1 MRDLISE
8 LIERLKSADKDIT
21 EAIASGINIHNFET
35 YQRFVGKKEG
45 LSEALDIVN
54 ALLSEDDEDNQ

>member
-1 MRDLISE
+1 MKDLISE

-21 EAIASGINIHNFET
+21 EAIASGINIHNYET

-45 LSEALDIVN
+45 LSEALVIIESI
-54 ALLSEDDEDNQ
+54 LSEDDEDQY

>member
-1 MRDLISE
+1 MKDLISE

>member
-1 MRDLISE
+1 MKDLISE

-21 EAIASGINIHNFET
+21 EAIASGVNIHNFES

-45 LSEALDIVN
+45 LSEALGIIES
-54 ALLSEDDEDNQ
+54 LLSEDDEDQY

>member
-1 MRDLISE
+1 MKDLVSE

-21 EAIASGINIHNFET
+21 EAIASGINIHNYET

-45 LSEALDIVN
+45 LSEALGIIESI
-54 ALLSEDDEDNQ
+54 LSEDDEDQY